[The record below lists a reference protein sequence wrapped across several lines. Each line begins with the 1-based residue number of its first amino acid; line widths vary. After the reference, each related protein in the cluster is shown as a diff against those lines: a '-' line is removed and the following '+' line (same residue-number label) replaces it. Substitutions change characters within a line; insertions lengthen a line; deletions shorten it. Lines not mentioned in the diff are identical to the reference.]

1 VEAILVKV
9 RDIMQSEVIFAEVP
23 GNRKEVIELMQKQH
37 VNAVLIVKKGTKEL
51 AGVISQADLLLHLDE
66 EQIALIMKR
75 DPLQIHPDGSI
86 KELIQ
91 LMVEKKLRRIPVT
104 EGKKVVGIV
113 TIDDMIKEISR
124 KNMKM
129 PIKDLVTTKVCVIWD
144 GTPISAVP
152 LIMHLGKSRTLPCI
166 DDNGTL
172 SGILSEEDF
181 IKETK
186 IISEEIA
193 SSMSSHSDKEWSW
206 ETSDIL
212 LITKKKIKLPNKPV
226 RDVMT
231 KNLITANEFSSVSE
245 CANKMW
251 KDSIDQIP
259 VLDARGDLIGMIE
272 DEALIRA
279 FQDTD

>member
-1 VEAILVKV
+1 VKV
-9 RDIMQSEVIFAEVP
+9 KEIMQSEAIYAEVP
-23 GNRKEVIELMQKQH
+23 GNRKDVIELMQKQH

-51 AGVISQADLLLHLDE
+51 AGIISQADLLLHSDE

-75 DPLQIHPDGSI
+75 DPLQIHPDDSV
-86 KELIQ
+86 KELIH

-104 EGKKVVGIV
+104 EGKKAVGMV
-113 TIDDMIKEISR
+113 TIDDVIKAISR
-124 KNMKM
+124 KNIKT
-129 PIKDLVTTKVCVIWD
+129 PIKDLVNTKLCVIWD

-152 LIMHLGKSRTLPCI
+152 MIMHLRKTRTLPCI
-166 DDNGTL
+166 DENGAL

-181 IKETK
+181 MKETK
-186 IISEEIA
+186 IISEEKA
-193 SSMSSHSDKEWSW
+193 SSMSSHSDKDWSW

-226 RDVMT
+226 REVMT
-231 KNLITANEFSSVSE
+231 KNIITVNEFTSISE

-259 VLDARGDLIGMIE
+259 VLDARGDLLGMIE
-272 DEALIRA
+272 DEALMNA
-279 FQDTD
+279 FQNSD

>member
-1 VEAILVKV
+1 VKV
-9 RDIMQSEVIFAEVP
+9 KEIMQSEATYAEVP

-51 AGVISQADLLLHLDE
+51 AGIISQADLLLHPDE
-66 EQIALIMKR
+66 EQIAIIMKR
-75 DPLQIHPDGSI
+75 DPLQIHPDGAI
-86 KELIQ
+86 KELIH
-91 LMVEKKLRRIPVT
+91 LMVEKNLRRIPVT
-104 EGKKVVGIV
+104 EGKKAVGIV
-113 TIDDMIKEISR
+113 TIDDVIKAISR
-124 KNMKM
+124 KNIKT
-129 PIKDLVTTKVCVIWD
+129 PIKDLVNTKLCVIWD
-144 GTPISAVP
+144 GTPIAAVP
-152 LIMHLGKSRTLPCI
+152 MIMHLGRTRTLPCI
-166 DDNGTL
+166 DENGVL

-181 IKETK
+181 MKETK

-226 RDVMT
+226 REVMT
-231 KNLITANEFSSVSE
+231 KNVITVNEFTSISE

-259 VLDARGDLIGMIE
+259 VLDAKGDLLGMIE
-272 DEALIRA
+272 DEALMNA
-279 FQDTD
+279 FKDID